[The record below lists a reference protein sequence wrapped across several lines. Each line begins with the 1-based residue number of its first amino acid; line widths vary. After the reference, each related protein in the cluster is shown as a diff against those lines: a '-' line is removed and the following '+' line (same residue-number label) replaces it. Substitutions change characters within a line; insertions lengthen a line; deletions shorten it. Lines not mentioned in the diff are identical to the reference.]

1 MELTKF
7 STLSSLF
14 ALLMVVS
21 AKILIPMNG
30 ELISIQLFFVVLA
43 GLVGGNM
50 IGLTAQ
56 LIYVMFGFFVPVFY
70 NNELAMV
77 YFTQPNHLFQLLY
90 PLIALAV
97 GSYISIYKGLWL
109 SIGHSFLII
118 ITAILV
124 FILIYFTLTNKI
136 TLSNYLQKNTAMFI
150 SYFIETTIAVV
161 LFFYWQKINRK
172 SISH

>member
-21 AKILIPMNG
+21 AKILIPING

-97 GSYISIYKGLWL
+97 GSYISIYKGFWL

>member
-30 ELISIQLFFVVLA
+30 ELISLQLFFVVLA

-56 LIYVMFGFFVPVFY
+56 LIYMMFGFFVPVFY
-70 NNELAMV
+70 NNELAAV

-90 PLIALAV
+90 PLIALTV
-97 GSYISIYKGLWL
+97 GSYISIYKGFWL

-124 FILIYFTLTNKI
+124 FILMYFALINKI
-136 TLSNYLQKNTAMFI
+136 TLSNYLQKNTAMLI
-150 SYFIETTIAVV
+150 SYFIETKIAVV
-161 LFFYWQKINRK
+161 LFFYWQKVNRK
-172 SISH
+172 AITH

>member
-30 ELISIQLFFVVLA
+30 ELISIQLFFVVL
-43 GLVGGNM
+43 VGGNM

-56 LIYVMFGFFVPVFY
+56 LIYMMFGFFVPVFY
-70 NNELAMV
+70 NNELASV
-77 YFTQPNHLFQLLY
+77 FFTHPNHLFQLLY
-90 PLIALAV
+90 PLIALAI
-97 GSYISIYKGLWL
+97 GSYLSIYKGLWL
-109 SIGHSFLII
+109 SISHSFLII
-118 ITAILV
+118 LTAILV
-124 FILIYFTLTNKI
+124 FILMYFGLTDKLA
-136 TLSNYLQKNTAMFI
+136 LSNFLQKNTAMLI
-150 SYFIETTIAVV
+150 SYFIETIIAVV

-172 SISH
+172 TFTN

>member
-150 SYFIETTIAVV
+150 SYFIETTIAVL

>member
-7 STLSSLF
+7 ATLSSLF

-56 LIYVMFGFFVPVFY
+56 LIYLMFGFFVPVFY

-77 YFTQPNHLFQLLY
+77 YFTQPDHLFQLLY
-90 PLIALAV
+90 PLIALAF

-109 SIGHSFLII
+109 SISHSFLII
-118 ITAILV
+118 FTAILV
-124 FILIYFTLTNKI
+124 FLMMYFALTNKI
-136 TLSNYLQKNTAMFI
+136 NLLNFLQKNTAMLI
-150 SYFIETTIAVV
+150 SYFIETFIAVV
-161 LFFYWQKINRK
+161 LFFYWQKVNRK
-172 SISH
+172 AITH

>member
-1 MELTKF
+1 
-7 STLSSLF
+7 
-14 ALLMVVS
+14 MVVS

-56 LIYVMFGFFVPVFY
+56 LIYIMFGFFVPVFY
-70 NNELAMV
+70 NNELAAV
-77 YFTQPNHLFQLLY
+77 FFTHPNHLFQLLC
-90 PLIALAV
+90 PLIALAI

-109 SIGHSFLII
+109 SISHSFLII
-118 ITAILV
+118 LIAILV
-124 FILIYFTLTNKI
+124 FILMYFGLTDKLA
-136 TLSNYLQKNTAMFI
+136 LSNYLQKNTAMLI
-150 SYFIETTIAVV
+150 SYFIETIIAVV

-172 SISH
+172 SITY

>member
-7 STLSSLF
+7 ATLSSLF
-14 ALLMVVS
+14 ALLLVVS

-43 GLVGGNM
+43 GLVGGSM

-56 LIYVMFGFFVPVFY
+56 LIYIMFGFFVPIFY
-70 NNELAMV
+70 NNELAV
-77 YFTQPNHLFQLLY
+77 IYFTHPHHLFQLLY

-118 ITAILV
+118 ITAMLV
-124 FILIYFTLTNKI
+124 FILMYLALTDKI
-136 TLSNYLQKNTAMFI
+136 VLLNYLQKNTAMFI

-172 SISH
+172 GITH

>member
-1 MELTKF
+1 MDLTKF
-7 STLSSLF
+7 ATLSSLF

-56 LIYVMFGFFVPVFY
+56 LIYMMFGFFVPVFY
-70 NNELAMV
+70 NGELASV
-77 YFTQPNHLFQLLY
+77 YFTHPNHLFQLLY
-90 PLIALAV
+90 PLIALAI
-97 GSYISIYKGLWL
+97 GSYLTSYKGLWL
-109 SIGHSFLII
+109 FISHSILII
-118 ITAILV
+118 LTAILV
-124 FILIYFTLTNKI
+124 FILMYFGLTDKI
-136 TLSNYLQKNTAMFI
+136 ALLNYLQKNTAVLI
-150 SYFIETTIAVV
+150 SYVLETIIAVV

-172 SISH
+172 SITH

>member
-21 AKILIPMNG
+21 AKILIPVNG

>member
-1 MELTKF
+1 MDLTKF
-7 STLSSLF
+7 ATLSSLF

-56 LIYVMFGFFVPVFY
+56 LIYMMFGFFVPVFY
-70 NNELAMV
+70 NDELASV
-77 YFTQPNHLFQLLY
+77 FFTHPNHLFQLLY
-90 PLIALAV
+90 PLIALAI

-109 SIGHSFLII
+109 SISHSFLII
-118 ITAILV
+118 LIAILV
-124 FILIYFTLTNKI
+124 FILMYFGLTDKLA
-136 TLSNYLQKNTAMFI
+136 LSNYLQKNTAMLI
-150 SYFIETTIAVV
+150 SYFIETIIAVV

-172 SISH
+172 SITH